1 MIPSSRPKLSDLYT
15 LSQSKLFENHTLHSQ
30 ACFTAT
36 HTLPIFPIYGRTPP
50 PHPPARPREK
60 SITMMMSTV
69 RISECS
75 SLRVKYKRF
84 YNLKNILPCKKMR
97 LLKGIL
103 IRMKTCSMLSRLRRL
118 CESENYTIK
127 VIP

>member
-1 MIPSSRPKLSDLYT
+1 MMPSSRPKLSDLYT

-36 HTLPIFPIYGRTPP
+36 HTVPTFPIYGRTPP
-50 PHPPARPREK
+50 PAPPGK
-60 SITMMMSTV
+60 KHVSTV
-69 RISECS
+69 RIRECS

-84 YNLKNILPCKKMR
+84 YNLKNILPCKKIR

-103 IRMKTCSMLSRLRRL
+103 IRMKTCRMLSRLRRL

>member
-36 HTLPIFPIYGRTPP
+36 HTVPIFPIYGRTPP
-50 PHPPARPREK
+50 AHQGK
-60 SITMMMSTV
+60 KHVSTV
-69 RISECS
+69 RIRECS

-84 YNLKNILPCKKMR
+84 YNLKNILPCKKIR

-103 IRMKTCSMLSRLRRL
+103 IRMKTCRMLSRLRRL

>member
-36 HTLPIFPIYGRTPP
+36 HTVPIFPIYGRTPP
-50 PHPPARPREK
+50 PPREK

-75 SLRVKYKRF
+75 SL
-84 YNLKNILPCKKMR
+84 
-97 LLKGIL
+97 
-103 IRMKTCSMLSRLRRL
+103 
-118 CESENYTIK
+118 E
-127 VIP
+127 